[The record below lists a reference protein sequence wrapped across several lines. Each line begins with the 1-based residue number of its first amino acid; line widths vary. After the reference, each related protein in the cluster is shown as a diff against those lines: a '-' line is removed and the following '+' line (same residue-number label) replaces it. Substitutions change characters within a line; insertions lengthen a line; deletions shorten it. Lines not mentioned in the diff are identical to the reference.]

1 MSVSWGSRGPV
12 ARTFSGTERTRRGA
26 RDAMTHHHWRLS
38 HQPTSTRLQLPP
50 PPPRQHHWQST
61 SSAVYDI
68 KPQHYT
74 ANTAVDVFLFIHSCL
89 VWGTLISRLAHAAA
103 IGHSFRKYDLREL
116 GSIDSN
122 LSTWSAHLH
131 AIIPDVGSRKRNLHC
146 LRSAGDGLPIHLPEA
161 EHVTRR

>member
-1 MSVSWGSRGPV
+1 MSVSWGSRGSV

-38 HQPTSTRLQLPP
+38 HQPTSTRLQ
-50 PPPRQHHWQST
+50 H
-61 SSAVYDI
+61 DI

-74 ANTAVDVFLFIHSCL
+74 ANTAVDVFLSFIHSCL
-89 VWGTLISRLAHAAA
+89 VWSTLISRLAHAAA

-146 LRSAGDGLPIHLPEA
+146 LRSAGDGLPIHLPKA